1 MADSLY
7 GCGSVPVNFQETN
20 GQIGMT
26 YNWNFGNGSTSSA
39 GSSVSQFYNQA
50 GCYDI
55 SLTVTDPTNGCSN
68 TVTYPS
74 LICVIPQPV
83 AAFSTQPA
91 QLESYNNG
99 FLTTANGTIN
109 ATEYQWDFGDGTP
122 GSIAMEPTHSYGE
135 NPGSFTIQLVASNQ
149 GLCFDTAYA
158 IIELIESLIFYVPN
172 AFTPDGDNYNEY
184 FNID

>member
-1 MADSLY
+1 
-7 GCGSVPVNFQETN
+7 
-20 GQIGMT
+20 MT

-91 QLESYNNG
+91 QLESYNNFVG
-99 FLTTANGTIN
+99 YQIIKTI
-109 ATEYQWDFGDGTP
+109 EMF
-122 GSIAMEPTHSYGE
+122 
-135 NPGSFTIQLVASNQ
+135 NPIP
-149 GLCFDTAYA
+149 
-158 IIELIESLIFYVPN
+158 VPSVN
-172 AFTPDGDNYNEY
+172 RAFSALK
-184 FNID
+184 